1 MFKYKPGISVSYARQ
16 GYIYFKSLS
25 YNTLSRSERE
35 AIDELCLR
43 VGGEHREALFTFVT
57 TDTSAT
63 KICMENYLSKAT
75 LYRLVKR
82 YYEEF
87 PNKL

>member
-1 MFKYKPGISVSYARQ
+1 MFKFKPGINVSYERQ

-25 YNTLSRSERE
+25 YATLPKSEKE
-35 AIDELCLR
+35 AIDELCQR
-43 VGGEHREALFTFVT
+43 VSGEYKDALFKFVT
-57 TDTSAT
+57 TDISAT

-87 PNKL
+87 PL

>member
-1 MFKYKPGISVSYARQ
+1 MFKYKPSIRLSYERQ

-25 YNTLSRSERE
+25 YNTLRESERE
-35 AIDELCLR
+35 AIDELCQKA
-43 VGGEHREALFTFVT
+43 GGEYREALFKFVT

-63 KICMENYLSKAT
+63 KICMEHYLSKAT

-82 YYEEF
+82 YYETF
-87 PNKL
+87 P